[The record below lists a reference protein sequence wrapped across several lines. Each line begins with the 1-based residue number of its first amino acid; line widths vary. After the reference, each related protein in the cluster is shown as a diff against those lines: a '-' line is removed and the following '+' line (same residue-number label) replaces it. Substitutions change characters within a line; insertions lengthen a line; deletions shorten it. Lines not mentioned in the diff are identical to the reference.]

1 MSNTLYFGYGTYL
14 DDDESR
20 NYVPN
25 ARKVTTGV
33 AKNRKF
39 VMCAFNGRSDR
50 GYCHITDTVEA
61 LGSDVRGIIFEHDPK
76 YFREYPGFERFFLT
90 VYGDDGKMYECWSL
104 RMIDPGV
111 AMRPQIITGNI
122 LRTDFQN
129 VIFLVNTS
137 GRYMKHT
144 NPPFHVRM
152 LRGLNQRPRL
162 RLKQRCK

>member
-111 AMRPQIITGNI
+111 AMRPPN
-122 LRTDFQN
+122 
-129 VIFLVNTS
+129 
-137 GRYMKHT
+137 YYWKHIADGLSKC
-144 NPPFHVRM
+144 NFPGEYVRSIYETYESA
-152 LRGLNQRPRL
+152 LPCPDAERPEPAPTAPVEA
-162 RLKQRCK
+162 KV